1 MFPCFSIYLIKCTF
15 LINSLNTI
23 TRFGFVHIG
32 RVGSAFATVTVTV
45 ERFIAVWYPLKKL
58 RNTKILLSV
67 PIVGSLIY
75 CIPRFFEFKTSM
87 VYHDGFSYYRYQND
101 TNSTNL
107 TTVSYTRW
115 KDTLFKISRLRLIMI
130 WLCFIYKLLG
140 NDIWRDRM
148 AYKSKLRADLHS
160 LDEAGTNRDHTIF
173 HNYYSELLYSK
184 KVS

>member
-1 MFPCFSIYLIKCTF
+1 M
-15 LINSLNTI
+15 
-23 TRFGFVHIG
+23 
-32 RVGSAFATVTVTV
+32 
-45 ERFIAVWYPLKKL
+45 ERFIAVMYPLKKL

-107 TTVSYTRW
+107 TTVSSIS
-115 KDTLFKISRLRLIMI
+115 KIDTLFKIVFARLRLKMI
-130 WLCFIYKLLG
+130 WLCFIYKRLG
-140 NDIWRDRM
+140 NDIWRNGM
-148 AYKSKLRADLHS
+148 AYKSKLRADIHS

-184 KVS
+184 KVSWFSQMKLFCTLLVTNR